1 MPAAELL
8 LWLERMIFNDR
19 GRPWALG
26 GNLPASALNSALV
39 QRIAAVVETSYTA
52 REDDYLRISVDQEE
66 GRGFLLADLAGL
78 QLPAPLDARSLGKRM
93 FTHVFDKKKGL
104 EVKLK
109 AIEKQ
114 ATDARRGA
122 SALKVL
128 SVTAKADAE
137 CTALLQKP
145 YALNVPAGSRW
156 HPPVNKKRPK
166 PLERFVATHADS
178 LLGRGTAFRCPSVAG
193 STTVESFQKGRAR
206 EMEERAFRHETW
218 NPTNEE
224 ASHVKALALE
234 RIADINESWC
244 TCSEGNN
251 DDGTPSWLC
260 RARQCY
266 STEALGACEE
276 ATGEG
281 STAYDFLRPV
291 TQHTV
296 VCTDMVCAWS
306 AGGGRMTPAVA
317 RFKRGQSRT
326 PTVGGGGGILEE
338 HEQRDLLSSS
348 CLKVATAPG
357 PEPAPQLR
365 KEARSCLAE
374 KYAHLRKRA
383 RGMRLRAAPEQKWS
397 SAEVQ
402 QLLQAG
408 KDSQEQTMAA
418 YRHAVECTREAA
430 AAAKQQHAA
439 LSAKVLGEKKK

>member
-1 MPAAELL
+1 MTSSSDRGVTAPEVLDPAPVRVGAAGPSTRSSAAAAVDEAQESRSDELMPAAELL

-266 STEALGACEE
+266 STEALGACELGLE
-276 ATGEG
+276 AWQECKRPVGLGGRTHDSEVDGQGEG
-281 STAYDFLRPV
+281 CGELGSSLVFN
-291 TQHTV
+291 
-296 VCTDMVCAWS
+296 
-306 AGGGRMTPAVA
+306 
-317 RFKRGQSRT
+317 
-326 PTVGGGGGILEE
+326 ILVMLWPILD
-338 HEQRDLLSSS
+338 H
-348 CLKVATAPG
+348 G
-357 PEPAPQLR
+357 
-365 KEARSCLAE
+365 
-374 KYAHLRKRA
+374 
-383 RGMRLRAAPEQKWS
+383 
-397 SAEVQ
+397 
-402 QLLQAG
+402 
-408 KDSQEQTMAA
+408 
-418 YRHAVECTREAA
+418 
-430 AAAKQQHAA
+430 
-439 LSAKVLGEKKK
+439 